1 MLGGLVDLTGI
12 ALLPSVGVAWRR
24 RRLRL
29 RRRVP
34 HQPESARPTAAF
46 AFATAAAFA
55 ASAVAVAV
63 AVVVAVAVAVAI
75 AALATA
81 RSAGVTLC
89 GGGGP
94 RLIAPY
100 EPAPPPGG
108 ARRLSVR
115 LALCARPLPRRV
127 PQLGAP
133 GAPVVRRAA
142 VEALDGLL
150 VVRRPAKG
158 MVGTGGGGARVHVQW
173 RACTLWFGAD

>member
-34 HQPESARPTAAF
+34 HQPESAPPTAAF

-55 ASAVAVAV
+55 ASAVASAV
-63 AVVVAVAVAVAI
+63 AVAVAVAVAI

-158 MVGTGGGGARVHVQW
+158 MVGTGWGGAV
-173 RACTLWFGAD
+173 D